1 MSVHH
6 ARPTLSF
13 LIASHNHDC
22 SRLIADLAAQCRQLR
37 ESGGAACEI
46 IVGDDASDNLQTL
59 QANREACA
67 ACGVRLIEMAKN
79 VGKANLDN
87 LLADESAGEWLMF
100 IDDDAEL
107 CTDDFV
113 AQCVKDRTLADV
125 VCGLL
130 VTPGGGAPEGC
141 ELRYR
146 YEHAATAKR
155 TVAARKRHPYDNFTT
170 FNPIMSREAFDAT
183 GFDPR
188 CTDYGFEDVLF
199 GHEIEKQGLT
209 IAHTDTPLVHTGI
222 DTNASFLDKTERAT
236 ATLLRLGH
244 PLTDHVGASRT
255 AKKLHRIGLE
265 GLTRLMLT
273 PLLPAIRRHLLGRRP
288 NLTLFNVYKLGYY
301 LKLKHETKRPKP

>member
-1 MSVHH
+1 MTAHQP
-6 ARPTLSF
+6 RPTLSI

-22 SRLIADLAAQCRQLR
+22 SRLIADLSAQCTRLKT
-37 ESGGAACEI
+37 SGGALCEI
-46 IVGDDASDNLQTL
+46 IVGDDASDNTQTL

-67 ACGVRLIEMAKN
+67 AYGVKFVEMAQN
-79 VGKANLDN
+79 VGKTNLDN

-100 IDDDAEL
+100 IDDDAEV

-130 VTPGGGAPEGC
+130 ITPGGGAPEGC

-146 YEHAATAKR
+146 YEHAATANR
-155 TVAARKRHPYDNFTT
+155 TVEARNRHPYDNFTT

-209 IAHTDTPLVHTGI
+209 IAHTNTPLVHTGI
-222 DTNASFLDKTERAT
+222 DSNASFLDKTERAT

-244 PLTDHVGASRT
+244 PLTDHVGASRM
-255 AKKLHRIGLE
+255 AQRLHRMGLE
-265 GLTRLMLT
+265 GLTRLALT
-273 PLLPAIRRHLLGRRP
+273 PLLPAIRRNLLGRRP
-288 NLTLFNVYKLGYY
+288 NLTLFKIYKLGYY
-301 LKLKHETKRPKP
+301 LKLKHESKRPKL

>member
-1 MSVHH
+1 MTAHQP
-6 ARPTLSF
+6 RPTLSI

-22 SRLIADLAAQCRQLR
+22 SRLIVDLSAQCTRLKT
-37 ESGGAACEI
+37 SGGALCEI
-46 IVGDDASDNLQTL
+46 IVGDDASDNTQTL

-67 ACGVRLIEMAKN
+67 ACGVKFVEMAQN

-100 IDDDAEL
+100 IDDDAEV

-130 VTPGGGAPEGC
+130 ITPGDGAPEGC

-146 YEHAATAKR
+146 YEHAATANR
-155 TVAARKRHPYDNFTT
+155 TVEARNRHPYDNFTT

-209 IAHTDTPLVHTGI
+209 IAHTNTPLVHTGI
-222 DTNASFLDKTERAT
+222 DSNASFLDKTERAT

-244 PLTDHVGASRT
+244 PLTDHVGASRV
-255 AKKLHRIGLE
+255 AQRLHRMGLE
-265 GLTRLMLT
+265 GLIRLALT
-273 PLLPAIRRHLLGRRP
+273 PLLPAIRRNLLGRRP
-288 NLTLFNVYKLGYY
+288 NLTLFKIYKLGYY
-301 LKLKHETKRPKP
+301 LKLKHESKHKRP

>member
-1 MSVHH
+1 MTAHQP
-6 ARPTLSF
+6 RPTLSI

-22 SRLIADLAAQCRQLR
+22 SRLIADLSAQCTRLKT
-37 ESGGAACEI
+37 SGGALCEI
-46 IVGDDASDNLQTL
+46 IVGDDASDNTQTL
-59 QANREACA
+59 QANRVACA
-67 ACGVRLIEMAKN
+67 AYGVKFVEMAQN

-100 IDDDAEL
+100 IDDDAEV

-130 VTPGGGAPEGC
+130 ITPGGGAPEGC

-146 YEHAATAKR
+146 YEHAATANR
-155 TVAARKRHPYDNFTT
+155 TMEARNRHPYDNFTT

-209 IAHTDTPLVHTGI
+209 IAHTNTPLVHTGI
-222 DTNASFLDKTERAT
+222 DSNASFLDKTERAT

-244 PLTDHVGASRT
+244 PLTDHVGASRV
-255 AKKLHRIGLE
+255 AQRLHRMGLE
-265 GLTRLMLT
+265 GLTRLALT
-273 PLLPAIRRHLLGRRP
+273 PLLPAIRRNLLGRRP
-288 NLTLFNVYKLGYY
+288 NLTLFKIYKLGYY
-301 LKLKHETKRPKP
+301 LKLKHESKHKRP

>member
-1 MSVHH
+1 M
-6 ARPTLSF
+6 
-13 LIASHNHDC
+13 
-22 SRLIADLAAQCRQLR
+22 
-37 ESGGAACEI
+37 CEI
-46 IVGDDASDNLQTL
+46 IVGDDASDNTQTL

-67 ACGVRLIEMAKN
+67 ACGVKFVEMAQN

-100 IDDDAEL
+100 IDDDAEV

-130 VTPGGGAPEGC
+130 ITPGGGAPEGC

-146 YEHAATAKR
+146 YEHAATSNR
-155 TVAARKRHPYDNFTT
+155 TVEARNLHPYDNFTT

-209 IAHTDTPLVHTGI
+209 IAHTNTPLVHTGI
-222 DTNASFLDKTERAT
+222 DSNASFLDKTERAT

-244 PLTDHVGASRT
+244 PLTDHVGASRV
-255 AKKLHRIGLE
+255 AQRLHRMGLE
-265 GLTRLMLT
+265 GLTRLALT
-273 PLLPAIRRHLLGRRP
+273 PLLPAIRRNLLGRRP
-288 NLTLFNVYKLGYY
+288 NLTLFKIYKLGYY
-301 LKLKHETKRPKP
+301 LKLKHESKHKRP

>member
-1 MSVHH
+1 MTAHQP
-6 ARPTLSF
+6 RPTLSI

-22 SRLIADLAAQCRQLR
+22 SRLIADLSAQCTRLKT
-37 ESGGAACEI
+37 SGGALCEI
-46 IVGDDASDNLQTL
+46 IVGDDSSDNTQTL
-59 QANREACA
+59 QANRVACA
-67 ACGVRLIEMAKN
+67 AYGVKFVEMAQN

-100 IDDDAEL
+100 IDDDAEV

-130 VTPGGGAPEGC
+130 ITPGGGAPEGC

-146 YEHAATAKR
+146 YEHAATANR
-155 TVAARKRHPYDNFTT
+155 TMEARNRHPYDNFTT

-209 IAHTDTPLVHTGI
+209 IAHTNTPLVHTGI
-222 DTNASFLDKTERAT
+222 DSNASFLDKTERAT

-244 PLTDHVGASRT
+244 PLTDHVGASRV
-255 AKKLHRIGLE
+255 AQRLHRMGVE
-265 GLTRLMLT
+265 GLTRLALT
-273 PLLPAIRRHLLGRRP
+273 PLLPAIRRNLLGRRP
-288 NLTLFNVYKLGYY
+288 NLTLFKIYKLGYY
-301 LKLKHETKRPKP
+301 LKLKHESKLKRP

>member
-1 MSVHH
+1 MTAHQP
-6 ARPTLSF
+6 RPTLSI

-22 SRLIADLAAQCRQLR
+22 SRLIADLSAQCTRLKT
-37 ESGGAACEI
+37 SGGALCEI
-46 IVGDDASDNLQTL
+46 IVGDDASDNTQTL
-59 QANREACA
+59 QANRETCA
-67 ACGVRLIEMAKN
+67 ACGVKFVEMAKN

-100 IDDDAEL
+100 IDDDAEV

-130 VTPGGGAPEGC
+130 ITPGDGAPEGC

-146 YEHAATAKR
+146 YEHAATANR
-155 TVAARKRHPYDNFTT
+155 TVEARNRHPYDNFTT

-209 IAHTDTPLVHTGI
+209 IAHTNTPLVHTGI
-222 DTNASFLDKTERAT
+222 DSNASFLDKTERAT

-244 PLTDHVGASRT
+244 PLTDHVGASRV
-255 AKKLHRIGLE
+255 AQRLHLMGLE
-265 GLTRLMLT
+265 GLTRLALT
-273 PLLPAIRRHLLGRRP
+273 PLLPAIRRNLLGRRP
-288 NLTLFNVYKLGYY
+288 NLTLFKIYKLGYY
-301 LKLKHETKRPKP
+301 LKLKHESKHKRP

>member
-1 MSVHH
+1 MTAHQP
-6 ARPTLSF
+6 RPTLSI

-22 SRLIADLAAQCRQLR
+22 SRLIADLSAQCTRLKT
-37 ESGGAACEI
+37 SGGALCEI
-46 IVGDDASDNLQTL
+46 IVGDDASDNTQTL

-67 ACGVRLIEMAKN
+67 ACGVKFVEMAKN

-100 IDDDAEL
+100 IDDDAEV

-130 VTPGGGAPEGC
+130 ITPGDGAPEGC

-146 YEHAATAKR
+146 YEHAATANR
-155 TVAARKRHPYDNFTT
+155 TVEARNRHPYDNFTT

-199 GHEIEKQGLT
+199 GHEIETQGLT
-209 IAHTDTPLVHTGI
+209 IAHTNTPLVHTGI
-222 DTNASFLDKTERAT
+222 DSNASFLDKTDRAT

-244 PLTDHVGASRT
+244 PLTDHVGASRV
-255 AKKLHRIGLE
+255 AQRLHRMGVE
-265 GLTRLMLT
+265 GLTRLALT
-273 PLLPAIRRHLLGRRP
+273 PLLPAIRRNLLGRRP
-288 NLTLFNVYKLGYY
+288 NLTLFKIYKLGYY
-301 LKLKHETKRPKP
+301 LKLKHESKHKRP

>member
-1 MSVHH
+1 MTAHQP
-6 ARPTLSF
+6 RPTLSI

-22 SRLIADLAAQCRQLR
+22 SRLITDLSAQCTRLKT
-37 ESGGAACEI
+37 SGGALCEI
-46 IVGDDASDNLQTL
+46 IVGDDASDNTQTL

-67 ACGVRLIEMAKN
+67 ACGVKFVEMAQN

-100 IDDDAEL
+100 IDDDAEV

-130 VTPGGGAPEGC
+130 ITPGDGAPEGC

-146 YEHAATAKR
+146 YEHAATANR
-155 TVAARKRHPYDNFTT
+155 TVEARNRHPYDNFTT

-209 IAHTDTPLVHTGI
+209 IAHTNTPLVHTGI
-222 DTNASFLDKTERAT
+222 DSNASFLDKTERAT

-244 PLTDHVGASRT
+244 PLTDHVGASRV
-255 AKKLHRIGLE
+255 AQRLHRMGVE
-265 GLTRLMLT
+265 GLTRLALT
-273 PLLPAIRRHLLGRRP
+273 PLLPAIRRNLLGRRP
-288 NLTLFNVYKLGYY
+288 NLTLFKIYKLGYY
-301 LKLKHETKRPKP
+301 LKLKHESKHKRP

>member
-1 MSVHH
+1 MTAHQP
-6 ARPTLSF
+6 RPTLSI

-22 SRLIADLAAQCRQLR
+22 SRLIADLSAQCTRLKT
-37 ESGGAACEI
+37 SGGALCEI
-46 IVGDDASDNLQTL
+46 IVGDDASDNTQTL
-59 QANREACA
+59 QANREACT
-67 ACGVRLIEMAKN
+67 ACGVKFVEMAQN

-100 IDDDAEL
+100 IDDDAEV

-130 VTPGGGAPEGC
+130 ITPGGGAPEGC

-146 YEHAATAKR
+146 YEHAATANR
-155 TVAARKRHPYDNFTT
+155 TMEARNRHPYDNFTT

-209 IAHTDTPLVHTGI
+209 IAHTNTPLVHTGI
-222 DTNASFLDKTERAT
+222 DSNASFLDKTERAT

-244 PLTDHVGASRT
+244 PLTDHVGASRV
-255 AKKLHRIGLE
+255 AQRLHRMG
-265 GLTRLMLT
+265 
-273 PLLPAIRRHLLGRRP
+273 
-288 NLTLFNVYKLGYY
+288 
-301 LKLKHETKRPKP
+301 